1 MKKIFFSLAAIVALF
16 ATSCVTEVASDVR
29 AKNELCDVT
38 FALQSA
44 NVATRAGEPT
54 IGNGLKAS
62 ELTYAVYDANWEYLT
77 MAETTFPT
85 GQLSTT
91 ITLRLVKGKTY
102 NFVFWAQS
110 PEAKANNYYTLTL
123 GSTVGDIVN
132 PSVKVNYD
140 ATKDLANDDTRD
152 AFFGQRL
159 ALRVDGTINETIYLK
174 RPFAQINFGTS
185 DTADAKLFGFD
196 VALAETVSSI
206 VTSAYQTLYLK
217 DGSLGDDLTPVTFK
231 ANALP
236 VDTTLKTNKGDYY
249 WLATCYIL
257 WPKTE
262 DNNPTSIPNT
272 TLSINTQNHSVS
284 VEVPMAPAQ
293 RNWRTNLVGD
303 ILTEKGNLTVEIVP
317 EFEDATNP
325 DNQFTQD
332 HTTL

>member
-44 NVATRAGEPT
+44 NVATRASEPT

-159 ALRVDGTINETIYLK
+159 ALTVDGTINETIYLK

-272 TLSINTQNHSVS
+272 TLNINTQNHSVS

>member
-1 MKKIFFSLAAIVALF
+1 MKKVIFSLAAIVALF

-38 FALQSA
+38 FAVQSA
-44 NVATRAGEPT
+44 NVATRADETT

-77 MAETTFPT
+77 KAETSFPQ
-85 GQLSTT
+85 GQLTTT
-91 ITLRLVKGKTY
+91 ISLRLVKGKTY

-110 PEAKANNYYTLTL
+110 PEAIANNYYTLTL
-123 GSTVGDIVN
+123 GSAVGEIVN
-132 PSVKVNYD
+132 PYVTVNYD
-140 ATKDLANDDTRD
+140 AAKDLTNDDNRD

-159 ALRVDGTINETIYLK
+159 ALTVDGTINETIKLK
-174 RPFAQINFGTS
+174 RPFAQINFGTK

-196 VALAETVSSI
+196 VALPETVSSI
-206 VTSAYQTLYLK
+206 STSAYTTLYLK
-217 DGSLGDDLTPVTFK
+217 DGAVGDDLTTVTFK

-257 WPKTE
+257 CPASEISLASTKM
-262 DNNPTSIPNT
+262 N
-272 TLSINTQNHSVS
+272 INTQSHTVT
-284 VEVPMAPAQ
+284 VEVPMAPAN
-293 RNWRTNLVGD
+293 RNWRTNLVGE

-317 EFEDATNP
+317 EFEDATNA
-325 DNQFTQD
+325 DNQYTQD
-332 HTTL
+332 HTTKL